1 MPTSLLSSLRALSLR
16 TRQAS
21 RVLPTLCRRQ
31 PTVRS
36 ISQSALAP
44 TQAQRPAI
52 ARRTGAMVATMV
64 QQQTRGMKVHSSVKK
79 RCEHCK
85 VSQPLKPRT
94 LSSHGTRQ
102 DQADHAAC
110 NALNTAWPV
119 PKSDA
124 YYQST
129 ADLGV

>member
-1 MPTSLLSSLRALSLR
+1 MSASLTSSLRALSLR
-16 TRQAS
+16 TKPAS

-31 PTVRS
+31 PATRS

-52 ARRTGAMVATMV
+52 MGPTTAKPAALS

-85 VSQPLKPRT
+85 VVRRKAGKRHRGYLYIICSANPR
-94 LSSHGTRQ
+94 HKQRQ
-102 DQADHAAC
+102 
-110 NALNTAWPV
+110 
-119 PKSDA
+119 
-124 YYQST
+124 
-129 ADLGV
+129 G